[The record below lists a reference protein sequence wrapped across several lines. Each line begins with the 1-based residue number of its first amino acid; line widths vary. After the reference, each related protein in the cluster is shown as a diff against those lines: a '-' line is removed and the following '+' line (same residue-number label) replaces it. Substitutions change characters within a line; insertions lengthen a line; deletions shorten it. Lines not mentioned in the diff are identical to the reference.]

1 MPVNPT
7 SNPNWVN
14 LKASKNTVKYSKLS
28 PAEYKA
34 NQDSLYL
41 YNTQNELNNQFK
53 KYFTKPEGPSSDIPS
68 IKQLMQKVKT
78 ATPSKTEAV
87 EKAKQENREK
97 VTTNFVTDI
106 KDNFLT
112 NPKVKEKEI
121 IKIYR
126 SGINNY
132 NNQRFPKGTDIT
144 ERQKLDRALKKE
156 TNSFVQ
162 DSPEVPQTLSSGS
175 FTPNSKAN
183 FKFDMLGSDSKDR
196 KHGIEKVKNK
206 DVIKNTEYSE
216 ATIGEFND
224 GEIPF
229 NIKNNK
235 QVARRYFI
243 PHYDVTHDK
252 IKPVGYEKYYQS
264 FAATELAP
272 VDKSSEEFNDMKRYY
287 NKYPKNNIGNYLN
300 KNFTNKSE
308 SGGDSDPVS
317 NPSSFSYDDINQ
329 ANSKLPVY
337 KKPRVIEYDDKEVPI
352 VKKPISKTPVKASTV
367 EPKREV
373 IPPIQFESRGMRE
386 IEYKN
391 EPKKLPLFNSIYN
404 SPTVKK
410 EITKEEIDKKDIIA
424 PSKVKNNTGLL
435 DFFNQNKKTER
446 VSFGSRGNK
455 PTNQHKGGWF
465 NTRQ

>member
-1 MPVNPT
+1 
-7 SNPNWVN
+7 
-14 LKASKNTVKYSKLS
+14 L
-28 PAEYKA
+28 
-34 NQDSLYL
+34 QR
-41 YNTQNELNNQFK
+41 
-53 KYFTKPEGPSSDIPS
+53 
-68 IKQLMQKVKT
+68 VKT
-78 ATPSKTEAV
+78 ATPSKAEAV
-87 EKAKQENREK
+87 AKAKQDDRMK
-97 VTTNFVTDI
+97 TTTSFVTDI

-112 NPKVKEKEI
+112 APKVKEKEI

-132 NNQRFPKGTDIT
+132 NNQRFPKGTDVT
-144 ERQKLDRALKKE
+144 ERQKLDRALKNE
-156 TNSFVQ
+156 ANSFVQ

-183 FKFDMLGSDSKDR
+183 FKFDMLGSDSKNR

-206 DVIKNTEYSE
+206 DVIKNTEYAE

-264 FAATELAP
+264 LAATELAP
-272 VDKSSEEFNDMKRYY
+272 VDKSSEEFNDMRRYY

-317 NPSSFSYDDINQ
+317 KPSSFSYDDINQ
-329 ANSKLPVY
+329 ANSKLPIY
-337 KKPRVIEYDDKEVPI
+337 KKPRTINYDDKETPV
-352 VKKPISKTPVKASTV
+352 VKKPIVRTSTV
-367 EPKREV
+367 KPIVKPVTESKRE
-373 IPPIQFESRGMRE
+373 IITPLQFESKGPKL
-386 IEYKN
+386 IESKT
-391 EPKKLPLFNSIYN
+391 EPKELPAFN
-404 SPTVKK
+404 PPAVKK

-424 PSKVKNNTGLL
+424 PSKVKSKSSLL

-465 NTRQ
+465 NNRR

>member
-1 MPVNPT
+1 MKPPV
-7 SNPNWVN
+7 
-14 LKASKNTVKYSKLS
+14 KSKSSSNTVKYSRLS
-28 PAEYKA
+28 PAEFKA

-41 YNTQNELNNQFK
+41 YNTQNEFNNQFK
-53 KYFTKPEGPSSDIPS
+53 KYFTKPEGPSSDTPT
-68 IKQLMQKVKT
+68 IKQLLQRVKT
-78 ATPSKTEAV
+78 ATPSKAEAV
-87 EKAKQENREK
+87 AKAKQDDRMK
-97 VTTNFVTDI
+97 TTTSFVTDI

-112 NPKVKEKEI
+112 APKVKEKEI

-132 NNQRFPKGTDIT
+132 NNQRFPKGTDVT
-144 ERQKLDRALKKE
+144 ERQKLDRALKNE
-156 TNSFVQ
+156 ANSFVQ

-183 FKFDMLGSDSKDR
+183 FKFDMLGSDSKNR

-206 DVIKNTEYSE
+206 DVIKNTEYAE

-264 FAATELAP
+264 LAATELAP
-272 VDKSSEEFNDMKRYY
+272 VDKSSEEFNDMRRYY

-317 NPSSFSYDDINQ
+317 KPSSFSYDDINQ
-329 ANSKLPVY
+329 ANSKLPIY
-337 KKPRVIEYDDKEVPI
+337 KKPRDIIYDDKPTPD
-352 VKKPISKTPVKASTV
+352 KKVTSVLKKTEPKPVVREKETVSPKIEPRLSKSEALYSTPSFTTQPAKVVNKTSTPTPVKTDTT
-367 EPKREV
+367 
-373 IPPIQFESRGMRE
+373 
-386 IEYKN
+386 
-391 EPKKLPLFNSIYN
+391 
-404 SPTVKK
+404 TVK
-410 EITKEEIDKKDIIA
+410 DKPKMKI
-424 PSKVKNNTGLL
+424 S
-435 DFFNQNKKTER
+435 DFLRGGTRKTER
-446 VSFGSRGNK
+446 VSFGTKGNK
-455 PTNQHKGGWF
+455 PTNSHKGGWM
-465 NTRQ
+465 NRLSGN